1 MEATAA
7 SVNAALDVAC
17 PQKYPDTLNEAMRY
31 SLLAGGKRVR
41 PALCLAACEMVGG
54 TAAAAMPTACAMEMV
69 HTMSLIHDDLPA
81 MDNDDFRRGRPTNH
95 KVQRRGWGGG
105 EGLRGGRCGGC
116 GGRQVAGVSGLSRSG
131 TQARAGAALVRPR
144 PWRASLPR
152 RLAPRSRPHPLT
164 PPRHPDPHPTPG
176 VRREHG
182 HPRGRRDADVRV

>member
-54 TAAAAMPTACAMEMV
+54 DAKAAMPTACAMEMV

-95 KVQRRGWGGG
+95 KVGGREGGTGVAGRNGQARVRQKREKNGCSSSCGSSGGGGGGGGSRSIGGGGRRG
-105 EGLRGGRCGGC
+105 
-116 GGRQVAGVSGLSRSG
+116 SRANSS
-131 TQARAGAALVRPR
+131 AL
-144 PWRASLPR
+144 ALCS
-152 RLAPRSRPHPLT
+152 
-164 PPRHPDPHPTPG
+164 
-176 VRREHG
+176 
-182 HPRGRRDADVRV
+182 DA